1 MRTNIKNGII
11 FLGQVATDTATIR
24 IGEIEPSNLD
34 LKFTTKADGFYP
46 VFAETNDIGMVERL
60 FIDVNPN
67 NWDLFMNDK
76 ITIIDPENVVSGR
89 IEDAQK
95 APKDV

>member
-1 MRTNIKNGII
+1 MRTNVKNGII

-46 VFAETNDIGMVERL
+46 VFAETNDKGMVERL

-67 NWDLFMNDK
+67 NWNLFKNDE
-76 ITIIDPENVVSGR
+76 ITIIDPDDIIDGTIEGR
-89 IEDAQK
+89 K
-95 APKDV
+95 NK